1 VDRVW
6 PNGVTILGQQEQPTS
21 MDYPG
26 VVPKPLGNPHPLF
39 NLAKD
44 PAESIDVSATHPEI
58 VERLR
63 ETYEQFLK
71 TLPPIK

>member
-44 PAESIDVSATHPEI
+44 PAESSDVSEMHPE
-58 VERLR
+58 VVDRLR
-63 ETYEQFLK
+63 AMYESYVEALR
-71 TLPPIK
+71 TTR